1 MSTVSNRI
9 FVSIGVSKPHGG
21 LAALPGAITA
31 AERMAVWAKA
41 QGYITLL
48 LHDENLPEITV
59 ELLRKE
65 ITKVIEDVT
74 GQTELKRLVV
84 FFAGHGG
91 SQQVGDQFWLLTNW
105 DTDWNEAI
113 RISSLQRI
121 LEYYG
126 PKQVAVIGDACQE
139 YSSRFIDVLGSAILK
154 KNDEEPH
161 RYELDQFLAVG
172 FGKQAYM
179 IKAKDEN
186 KAFCLF
192 TEVLLDALEGDASDN
207 YFEKLNGNKVITSQS
222 LASYLDNNVPMEA
235 ARYGLHMDP
244 CPKPGFYTDRTYLT
258 LPELS
263 AGLTIPSATVMAAS
277 TSIESFEI
285 EMLGA
290 SREKSARS
298 AISKPKKKAP
308 DHVRSV
314 ARIALEKP
322 KPGNVPSVI
331 NSVELDQAR
340 ENRRQAFMDKVD
352 KAMVR
357 DHFETACGICVNGAD
372 VDAVHASF
380 GVPSRVSGPYNW
392 FRIDLGATSDSEN
405 LAWSDVL
412 VTLADGRMVTVCAI
426 KNFIAELYI
435 LDDTS
440 ISLIHHPL
448 GADPG
453 ESYMVIDLLARLH
466 SKLLTM
472 QEIIDS
478 AAMLRYNK
486 HRIITVGCIAA
497 QFYDAIRDV
506 DSLRSMAAFYAM
518 HKQPIPLDII
528 LYGGGTISEHSGRLY
543 ADIPAVA
550 EREARTSREASRR
563 FTFMETPAFKA
574 HPIAGRIPWMRQA
587 WGAVETARCDNSAS
601 RWQQRASA
609 AMRYLASGV
618 FTVAVPEGR
627 DAMYELAGIG
637 MD

>member
-1 MSTVSNRI
+1 M
-9 FVSIGVSKPHGG
+9 SIGVSRPRGG
-21 LAALPGAITA
+21 LEALPGAITA

-74 GQTELKRLVV
+74 SQTELKRLVI

-139 YSSRFIDVLGSAILK
+139 YSSRFGDVLGSPILK

-192 TEVLLDALEGDASDN
+192 TEVLLDALEGDASDK
-207 YFEKLNGNKVITSQS
+207 YFEKLNGNRVITSQS
-222 LASYLDNNVPMEA
+222 IASYLDNNVPMEA
-235 ARYGLHMDP
+235 AKYGLQMDP

-258 LPELS
+258 LLEPS
-263 AGLTIPSATVMAAS
+263 AGLTFPSPTVVAAS
-277 TSIESFEI
+277 TSIKSLDVN
-285 EMLGA
+285 MLGA
-290 SREKSARS
+290 SRDKSVHRT
-298 AISKPKKKAP
+298 ISKLKKNQVP
-308 DHVRSV
+308 DHVRS
-314 ARIALEKP
+314 APRIALEKP
-322 KPGNVPSVI
+322 KPGKVPSVL
-331 NSVELDQAR
+331 NSVELDQD
-340 ENRRQAFMDKVD
+340 RQNHHQVFMDKVD

-392 FRIDLGATSDSEN
+392 FRIDLGTTSDSEN

-412 VTLADGRMVTVCAI
+412 VTLADGHIVSVCAI

-440 ISLIHHPL
+440 ITLIHHPL

-478 AAMLRYNK
+478 AAMLRFNK

-506 DSLRSMAAFYAM
+506 DSLRSIAAFYAM
-518 HKQPIPLDII
+518 HKQPVPLDII

-550 EREARTSREASRR
+550 EREARTSEEASRR
-563 FTFMETPAFKA
+563 FTYMETPAFKG

-601 RWQQRASA
+601 RWQQRAST
-609 AMRYLASGV
+609 AMRYLAPGV
-618 FTVAVPEGR
+618 FTVAVPKGS
-627 DAMYELAGIG
+627 DAMHELAALRIE
-637 MD
+637 